1 MTQTCCG
8 SGSRPSTGSTPP
20 HARSTNTA
28 SPTTTSMAGAMWTS
42 REWHCQNVFTQLL
55 THDHARLSHDDFVGM
70 PDYGYCGSQ
79 CKLAF
84 NA

>member
-1 MTQTCCG
+1 
-8 SGSRPSTGSTPP
+8 
-20 HARSTNTA
+20 
-28 SPTTTSMAGAMWTS
+28 MAGAMWTS